1 MQYVIN
7 PKGIL
12 RAFRDPEKQ
21 LLTKTNARAIRAS
34 FLTERYADHAV
45 LLASIKAVTQLDY
58 RLIST
63 GPDQQEEVWHGITPK
78 RVSELGALRESVW
91 FCKSDSRSRLP

>member
-12 RAFRDPEKQ
+12 RAFRHPEQQ

-34 FLTERYADHAV
+34 FLTERYAEDAA
-45 LLASIKAVTQLDY
+45 LLAAIKAVTQLDY

-63 GPDQQEEVWHGITPK
+63 GPNQQEVWHGITPQ
-78 RVSELGALRESVW
+78 RVSELGALQESVW